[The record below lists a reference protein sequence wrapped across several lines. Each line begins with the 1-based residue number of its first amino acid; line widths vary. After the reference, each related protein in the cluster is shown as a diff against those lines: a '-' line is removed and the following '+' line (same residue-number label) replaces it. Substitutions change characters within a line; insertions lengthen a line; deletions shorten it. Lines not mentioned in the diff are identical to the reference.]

1 MTDQN
6 NTNDASMFPTTFGDQ
21 SSTTPTSYT
30 QPAFQVVNSA
40 PQIPVQTSQGQQI
53 PVQPQYVQTVQPVNS
68 SEPMNVTSFADL
80 QSFAIG
86 TVVRFPDFAGGQP
99 FVARVR
105 RPSLLAL
112 AKQGRIPNTLL
123 ASAGELV
130 KGGGSG
136 INSDKDDMLSDI
148 YDICRIICEA
158 SLIEPT
164 MQDFE
169 HAGIELSDDQL
180 MAIFSY
186 TQTGVDSLKSF
197 R

>member
-1 MTDQN
+1 MMDE
-6 NTNDASMFPTTFGDQ
+6 NTINDASTMPA
-21 SSTTPTSYT
+21 SYT

-40 PQIPVQTSQGQQI
+40 PQI

-80 QSFAIG
+80 QSFAMG
-86 TVVRFPDFAGGQP
+86 TVVRFPDFASGQP

-123 ASAGELV
+123 ASASELF
-130 KGGGSG
+130 KGGGAG

-164 MQDFE
+164 LQDIE
-169 HAGIELSDDQL
+169 AAGIELSDDQF

-186 TQTGVDSLKSF
+186 AQTGVESLKSF
-197 R
+197 RQE